1 MATLKVSGKTQIQKL
16 AGAIAGNIRQEGYAQ
31 ISLVGASALN
41 QAIKACI
48 VARRF
53 LKDDE
58 TPSDISVQPEFI
70 RQNFAEQAAE
80 ESREVTTI
88 RLHITKI
95 PFDPAHAVS
104 SDVPHGKEE
113 EAAEETK

>member
-16 AGAIAGNIRQEGYAQ
+16 AGAIAGNIRQEGYAE

-41 QAIKACI
+41 QAVKACI

-58 TPSDISVQPEFI
+58 TPSDIAVQPEFI
-70 RQNFAEQAAE
+70 RQNFAEPTSE

-88 RLHITKI
+88 RLHINKV

-104 SDVPHGKEE
+104 SEVPSHKEEGEE
-113 EAAEETK
+113 EAK

>member
-1 MATLKVSGKTQIQKL
+1 MYTLKASGNTQIQRL
-16 AGAIAGNIRQEGYAQ
+16 AGAIAGNIRQEGEVQ

-58 TPSDISVQPEFI
+58 TPSDIMVQPEFMM
-70 RQNFAEQAAE
+70 QNFSDT
-80 ESREVTTI
+80 ESSETREVTTI
-88 RLHITKI
+88 MLHIRKVE
-95 PFDPAHAVS
+95 FDPAHAVS
-104 SDVPHGKEE
+104 SDVPKHEE
-113 EAAEETK
+113 

>member
-16 AGAIAGNIRQEGYAQ
+16 AGAIAGNIRQEGSAQ

-53 LKDDE
+53 LKDD
-58 TPSDISVQPEFI
+58 DIAVQPEFI
-70 RQNFAEQAAE
+70 RQNFAEEASE
-80 ESREVTTI
+80 EGREVTTI
-88 RLHITKI
+88 RLHINKV

-104 SDVPHGKEE
+104 SDVPSRKEE
-113 EAAEETK
+113 EPAEEAK

>member
-16 AGAIAGNIRQEGYAQ
+16 AGAIAGNIRQEGSAQ

-58 TPSDISVQPEFI
+58 TPSDIAVQP
-70 RQNFAEQAAE
+70 
-80 ESREVTTI
+80 EVTTI
-88 RLHITKI
+88 RLHINKV

-104 SDVPHGKEE
+104 SDVPSRKEE
-113 EAAEETK
+113 EPAEEAK

>member
-16 AGAIAGNIRQEGYAQ
+16 AGAIAGNIRQEGSAQ

-48 VARRF
+48 VA
-53 LKDDE
+53 
-58 TPSDISVQPEFI
+58 VQPEFI
-70 RQNFAEQAAE
+70 RQNVAE
-80 ESREVTTI
+80 EANNEGREVTTI
-88 RLHITKI
+88 RLHINKV

-104 SDVPHGKEE
+104 SDVPSRKEE
-113 EAAEETK
+113 EQAEEAK